1 MGKCNVNEKIKGLD
15 QFGQSF
21 QFRLDSSGETQI
33 KSMFGAIL
41 TVVSKV
47 IMLLFVGYKLN
58 LLIERDGATIL
69 QTVKDN
75 FYSSDD
81 DFTAA

>member
-1 MGKCNVNEKIKGLD
+1 
-15 QFGQSF
+15 
-21 QFRLDSSGETQI
+21 
-33 KSMFGAIL
+33 MFGAIL

-58 LLIERDGATIL
+58 LLLEQDGATIL

-81 DFTAA
+81 ELKAE